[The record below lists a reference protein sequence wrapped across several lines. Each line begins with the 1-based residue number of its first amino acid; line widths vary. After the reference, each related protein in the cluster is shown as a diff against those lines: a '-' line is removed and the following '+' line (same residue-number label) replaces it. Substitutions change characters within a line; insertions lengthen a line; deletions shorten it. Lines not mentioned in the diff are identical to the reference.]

1 MPGRRPSGVR
11 PVYAACPISPISPI
25 SPASSGGRGAVG
37 KVFSR
42 LNPFSVFL
50 PLWAGR
56 GCPGGDARTTFPYF
70 GSRKHP
76 VLPGRVQRRRPVRVL
91 PRRRTAEGGLPFPP
105 PRVQCRFAFGG
116 LMRNISSKEE
126 AVFSPGRVQ
135 RRRPVRVLP
144 RRRTAEGGLPFPP
157 PRVQCRFAFGGL
169 MRNISSKEEAVFS
182 PGRVQSRRPVRVL
195 PRRRTAEGACRYRR
209 PVCSAGLPSGRADA
223 DISSE
228 EEAVFRRAGRRAE
241 VCPIVSKK
249 ERRRPVRAVFS
260 CRFLLRTQPAE
271 HGPGGWLPP
280 PEAAAARPE
289 ERRSENRRMLEECRF
304 WRLRVLSGRA
314 VQRPAIRKT
323 SDVRR
328 GVGCGGEGAIA
339 GRTARKRRNSLY
351 RPVGTDG
358 RASQLENRRPP
369 ILLRESAGEAPV
381 RWW

>member
-76 VLPGRVQRRRPVRVL
+76 V
-91 PRRRTAEGGLPFPP
+91 
-105 PRVQCRFAFGG
+105 
-116 LMRNISSKEE
+116 
-126 AVFSPGRVQ
+126 SPGRVQ

-144 RRRTAEGGLPFPP
+144 RRERLRGAVSAAPCAMQVCLRGGP
-157 PRVQCRFAFGGL
+157 
-169 MRNISSKEEAVFS
+169 MRNISSK
-182 PGRVQSRRPVRVL
+182 
-195 PRRRTAEGACRYRR
+195 
-209 PVCSAGLPSGRADA
+209 
-223 DISSE
+223 

-328 GVGCGGEGAIA
+328 GVGCGGEGSIA

>member
-11 PVYAACPISPISPI
+11 PVYAACPVSPV

-91 PRRRTAEGGLPFPP
+91 PRRRTAEG
-105 PRVQCRFAFGG
+105 
-116 LMRNISSKEE
+116 
-126 AVFSPGRVQ
+126 
-135 RRRPVRVLP
+135 
-144 RRRTAEGGLPFPP
+144 
-157 PRVQCRFAFGGL
+157 
-169 MRNISSKEEAVFS
+169 
-182 PGRVQSRRPVRVL
+182 
-195 PRRRTAEGACRYRR
+195 ACSYRR

>member
-1 MPGRRPSGVR
+1 MPGRRRPDDFSLFRKSQAPRFTGPGAEAKTGSGS
-11 PVYAACPISPISPI
+11 AETEN
-25 SPASSGGRGAVG
+25 GRGGLAVSAAPCAMQ
-37 KVFSR
+37 VR
-42 LNPFSVFL
+42 LRRS
-50 PLWAGR
+50 
-56 GCPGGDARTTFPYF
+56 DAEYI
-70 GSRKHP
+70 
-76 VLPGRVQRRRPVRVL
+76 LERRS
-91 PRRRTAEGGLPFPP
+91 
-105 PRVQCRFAFGG
+105 C
-116 LMRNISSKEE
+116 
-126 AVFSPGRVQ
+126 
-135 RRRPVRVLP
+135 
-144 RRRTAEGGLPFPP
+144 
-157 PRVQCRFAFGGL
+157 
-169 MRNISSKEEAVFS
+169 FS

-328 GVGCGGEGAIA
+328 GVGCGGEGSIA
-339 GRTARKRRNSLY
+339 VRKARKRRNSLY

>member
-1 MPGRRPSGVR
+1 MPGRRRPDDFSLFRKSQAPRFTGPGAEAKTGSGS
-11 PVYAACPISPISPI
+11 AETEN
-25 SPASSGGRGAVG
+25 GRGGLAVSAAPCAMQ
-37 KVFSR
+37 VR
-42 LNPFSVFL
+42 LRRS
-50 PLWAGR
+50 
-56 GCPGGDARTTFPYF
+56 DAEYI
-70 GSRKHP
+70 
-76 VLPGRVQRRRPVRVL
+76 LERRS
-91 PRRRTAEGGLPFPP
+91 
-105 PRVQCRFAFGG
+105 C
-116 LMRNISSKEE
+116 
-126 AVFSPGRVQ
+126 
-135 RRRPVRVLP
+135 
-144 RRRTAEGGLPFPP
+144 
-157 PRVQCRFAFGGL
+157 
-169 MRNISSKEEAVFS
+169 FS

-228 EEAVFRRAGRRAE
+228 EEAVFRRAGRIAE

>member
-76 VLPGRVQRRRPVRVL
+76 V
-91 PRRRTAEGGLPFPP
+91 
-105 PRVQCRFAFGG
+105 
-116 LMRNISSKEE
+116 
-126 AVFSPGRVQ
+126 SPGRVQ

-144 RRRTAEGGLPFPP
+144 RRERLRGAVSAAPCALQVCLRGGP
-157 PRVQCRFAFGGL
+157 
-169 MRNISSKEEAVFS
+169 MRNISSK
-182 PGRVQSRRPVRVL
+182 
-195 PRRRTAEGACRYRR
+195 
-209 PVCSAGLPSGRADA
+209 
-223 DISSE
+223 

-271 HGPGGWLPP
+271 HGPGGRLPP
-280 PEAAAARPE
+280 PEAAAAGPE

-328 GVGCGGEGAIA
+328 GVGCGGEGSIA
-339 GRTARKRRNSLY
+339 VRKARKRRNSLY

>member
-1 MPGRRPSGVR
+1 MPGRRRPDDFSLFRKSQAPRFAGPGAEAKTGSGS
-11 PVYAACPISPISPI
+11 AETEN
-25 SPASSGGRGAVG
+25 GRGGLAVAADPCA
-37 KVFSR
+37 VQVC
-42 LNPFSVFL
+42 L
-50 PLWAGR
+50 R
-56 GCPGGDARTTFPYF
+56 GGP
-70 GSRKHP
+70 
-76 VLPGRVQRRRPVRVL
+76 
-91 PRRRTAEGGLPFPP
+91 
-105 PRVQCRFAFGG
+105 
-116 LMRNISSKEE
+116 MRNISSK
-126 AVFSPGRVQ
+126 
-135 RRRPVRVLP
+135 
-144 RRRTAEGGLPFPP
+144 
-157 PRVQCRFAFGGL
+157 
-169 MRNISSKEEAVFS
+169 
-182 PGRVQSRRPVRVL
+182 
-195 PRRRTAEGACRYRR
+195 
-209 PVCSAGLPSGRADA
+209 
-223 DISSE
+223 

-271 HGPGGWLPP
+271 HGPGGRLPP
-280 PEAAAARPE
+280 PEAAAAGPE

-339 GRTARKRRNSLY
+339 GRTARKRRNSLC

-358 RASQLENRRPP
+358 AGASQLGNRSPP

>member
-11 PVYAACPISPISPI
+11 PVYAACPISPISPV

-76 VLPGRVQRRRPVRVL
+76 V
-91 PRRRTAEGGLPFPP
+91 
-105 PRVQCRFAFGG
+105 
-116 LMRNISSKEE
+116 
-126 AVFSPGRVQ
+126 SPGRVQ

-144 RRRTAEGGLPFPP
+144 RRERLRGAVSAAPCAMQVCLRGGPMRNISSEEEAVFHRAGCRSEDRFGFCRDGERPRGHAVTAAPCAVQVCLRGGP
-157 PRVQCRFAFGGL
+157 
-169 MRNISSKEEAVFS
+169 MRNISSK
-182 PGRVQSRRPVRVL
+182 
-195 PRRRTAEGACRYRR
+195 
-209 PVCSAGLPSGRADA
+209 
-223 DISSE
+223 

-271 HGPGGWLPP
+271 HGPGGRLPP

-304 WRLRVLSGRA
+304 WRLRVLAGRA
-314 VQRPAIRKT
+314 VQRSAIRKT

-328 GVGCGGEGAIA
+328 GVGCGGEGSIA

>member
-11 PVYAACPISPISPI
+11 PVYAACPVSPV

-126 AVFSPGRVQ
+126 AVFH
-135 RRRPVRVLP
+135 
-144 RRRTAEGGLPFPP
+144 
-157 PRVQCRFAFGGL
+157 
-169 MRNISSKEEAVFS
+169 
-182 PGRVQSRRPVRVL
+182 
-195 PRRRTAEGACRYRR
+195 
-209 PVCSAGLPSGRADA
+209 
-223 DISSE
+223 
-228 EEAVFRRAGRRAE
+228 RAGRRAE

>member
-1 MPGRRPSGVR
+1 MPGRRRPDDFSLFRKSQAPRFTGPGAEAKTGSGS
-11 PVYAACPISPISPI
+11 AETEN
-25 SPASSGGRGAVG
+25 GRGGLAVSAAPCAMQ
-37 KVFSR
+37 VR
-42 LNPFSVFL
+42 LRRS
-50 PLWAGR
+50 
-56 GCPGGDARTTFPYF
+56 DAEYI
-70 GSRKHP
+70 
-76 VLPGRVQRRRPVRVL
+76 LERRS
-91 PRRRTAEGGLPFPP
+91 
-105 PRVQCRFAFGG
+105 C
-116 LMRNISSKEE
+116 
-126 AVFSPGRVQ
+126 
-135 RRRPVRVLP
+135 
-144 RRRTAEGGLPFPP
+144 
-157 PRVQCRFAFGGL
+157 
-169 MRNISSKEEAVFS
+169 FS

-304 WRLRVLSGRA
+304 WRLRVFSGRA

>member
-1 MPGRRPSGVR
+1 MPGRRRPDDFSLLRKSQAPRFTGLGAEAKTGSGS
-11 PVYAACPISPISPI
+11 AETEN
-25 SPASSGGRGAVG
+25 GRGG
-37 KVFSR
+37 M
-42 LNPFSVFL
+42 
-50 PLWAGR
+50 PL
-56 GCPGGDARTTFPYF
+56 
-70 GSRKHP
+70 
-76 VLPGRVQRRRPVRVL
+76 
-91 PRRRTAEGGLPFPP
+91 PP
-105 PRVQCRFAFGG
+105 PRVQCRFAFGEVRCG
-116 LMRNISSKEE
+116 IE
-126 AVFSPGRVQ
+126 AKTGSGSAET
-135 RRRPVRVLP
+135 
-144 RRRTAEGGLPFPP
+144 RTAEGG
-157 PRVQCRFAFGGL
+157 RF
-169 MRNISSKEEAVFS
+169 
-182 PGRVQSRRPVRVL
+182 
-195 PRRRTAEGACRYRR
+195 RR
-209 PVCSAGLPSGRADA
+209 PVCNAGLPSGRSDA
-223 DISSE
+223 EYILGRRSC
-228 EEAVFRRAGRRAE
+228 FRRAGRRAE

-271 HGPGGWLPP
+271 HGPGGRLPP

-328 GVGCGGEGAIA
+328 GVGCGGEGSIA
-339 GRTARKRRNSLY
+339 GRKARKRRNSLY

>member
-11 PVYAACPISPISPI
+11 PVYAACPVSPV

-76 VLPGRVQRRRPVRVL
+76 VLPGRVQR
-91 PRRRTAEGGLPFPP
+91 
-105 PRVQCRFAFGG
+105 
-116 LMRNISSKEE
+116 
-126 AVFSPGRVQ
+126 
-135 RRRPVRVLP
+135 
-144 RRRTAEGGLPFPP
+144 
-157 PRVQCRFAFGGL
+157 
-169 MRNISSKEEAVFS
+169 
-182 PGRVQSRRPVRVL
+182 RRPVRVL

>member
-11 PVYAACPISPISPI
+11 PVYAACPISPISPV

-76 VLPGRVQRRRPVRVL
+76 V
-91 PRRRTAEGGLPFPP
+91 
-105 PRVQCRFAFGG
+105 
-116 LMRNISSKEE
+116 
-126 AVFSPGRVQ
+126 SPGRVQ

-144 RRRTAEGGLPFPP
+144 RRERLRGAVSAAPCAMQVCLRGGP
-157 PRVQCRFAFGGL
+157 
-169 MRNISSKEEAVFS
+169 MRNISSK
-182 PGRVQSRRPVRVL
+182 
-195 PRRRTAEGACRYRR
+195 
-209 PVCSAGLPSGRADA
+209 
-223 DISSE
+223 

-271 HGPGGWLPP
+271 HGPGGRLPP
-280 PEAAAARPE
+280 PEAAAAGPE

-328 GVGCGGEGAIA
+328 GVGCGGEGSIA
-339 GRTARKRRNSLY
+339 VRKARKRRNSLY

>member
-144 RRRTAEGGLPFPP
+144 RRRTAEG
-157 PRVQCRFAFGGL
+157 
-169 MRNISSKEEAVFS
+169 
-182 PGRVQSRRPVRVL
+182 
-195 PRRRTAEGACRYRR
+195 ACRYRR
-209 PVCSAGLPSGRADA
+209 PVCSAGLPSGRSDA
-223 DISSE
+223 EYILERRSCFSPGRVQRRRPVRVLPRRERLRGAVSAAPCAMQVCLRGGPMRNISSE

-271 HGPGGWLPP
+271 HGPGGRLPP

-328 GVGCGGEGAIA
+328 GVGCGGEGSIA
-339 GRTARKRRNSLY
+339 GRKARKRRNSLY

>member
-1 MPGRRPSGVR
+1 MPGRRRPDDFSLFRKSQAPRFTGPGAEAKTGSGS
-11 PVYAACPISPISPI
+11 AETEN
-25 SPASSGGRGAVG
+25 GRGGLAVSAAPCAMQ
-37 KVFSR
+37 VR
-42 LNPFSVFL
+42 LRRS
-50 PLWAGR
+50 
-56 GCPGGDARTTFPYF
+56 DAEYI
-70 GSRKHP
+70 
-76 VLPGRVQRRRPVRVL
+76 LERRS
-91 PRRRTAEGGLPFPP
+91 
-105 PRVQCRFAFGG
+105 C
-116 LMRNISSKEE
+116 
-126 AVFSPGRVQ
+126 
-135 RRRPVRVLP
+135 
-144 RRRTAEGGLPFPP
+144 
-157 PRVQCRFAFGGL
+157 
-169 MRNISSKEEAVFS
+169 FS

-271 HGPGGWLPP
+271 HGTGGWLPP

>member
-1 MPGRRPSGVR
+1 MPGRRPAGVARFMRPVRSVRSVR
-11 PVYAACPISPISPI
+11 PLRAAAVRSVRFFR
-25 SPASSGGRGAVG
+25 ASIRFR
-37 KVFSR
+37 FSCR
-42 LNPFSVFL
+42 F
-50 PLWAGR
+50 G
-56 GCPGGDARTTFPYF
+56 PGGDARTEM
-70 GSRKHP
+70 
-76 VLPGRVQRRRPVRVL
+76 PGRLFLTSEVASTPFYRTGCRGEDRFGFCRDGERPRGHAVTADPCAVQVCLRGDP
-91 PRRRTAEGGLPFPP
+91 
-105 PRVQCRFAFGG
+105 
-116 LMRNISSKEE
+116 MRNISSK
-126 AVFSPGRVQ
+126 
-135 RRRPVRVLP
+135 
-144 RRRTAEGGLPFPP
+144 
-157 PRVQCRFAFGGL
+157 
-169 MRNISSKEEAVFS
+169 
-182 PGRVQSRRPVRVL
+182 
-195 PRRRTAEGACRYRR
+195 
-209 PVCSAGLPSGRADA
+209 
-223 DISSE
+223 

-271 HGPGGWLPP
+271 HGPGGRLPP
-280 PEAAAARPE
+280 PEAAAAGPE

-328 GVGCGGEGAIA
+328 GVGCGGEGSIA
-339 GRTARKRRNSLY
+339 VRKARKRRNSLY

>member
-1 MPGRRPSGVR
+1 MPGRRRPDDFSLLRKSQAPRFAGPGAEAKTGSGS
-11 PVYAACPISPISPI
+11 AE
-25 SPASSGGRGAVG
+25 
-37 KVFSR
+37 
-42 LNPFSVFL
+42 
-50 PLWAGR
+50 
-56 GCPGGDARTTFPYF
+56 T
-70 GSRKHP
+70 
-76 VLPGRVQRRRPVRVL
+76 
-91 PRRRTAEGGLPFPP
+91 RTAEGGPFPP
-105 PRVQCRFAFGG
+105 PRVQCRFAFGEVRCGIYPRKKKLFFAGPGAEAKTGSGSAETENGRGG
-116 LMRNISSKEE
+116 LAVAADPCAVQVCLRGGPMRNISSK
-126 AVFSPGRVQ
+126 
-135 RRRPVRVLP
+135 
-144 RRRTAEGGLPFPP
+144 
-157 PRVQCRFAFGGL
+157 
-169 MRNISSKEEAVFS
+169 
-182 PGRVQSRRPVRVL
+182 
-195 PRRRTAEGACRYRR
+195 
-209 PVCSAGLPSGRADA
+209 
-223 DISSE
+223 

-271 HGPGGWLPP
+271 HGPGGRLPP
-280 PEAAAARPE
+280 PEAAAAGPE

-328 GVGCGGEGAIA
+328 GVGCGGEGSIA
-339 GRTARKRRNSLY
+339 VRKARKRRNSLY

>member
-182 PGRVQSRRPVRVL
+182 PGRVQRRRPVRVL
-195 PRRRTAEGACRYRR
+195 PRRRTAEG
-209 PVCSAGLPSGRADA
+209 GLPFPPPRVQCRFAFGEGRCGYILGRRSCFSPGRAQSRGLSDRIEEREATARTSRFFVSVPAADA
-223 DISSE
+223 
-228 EEAVFRRAGRRAE
+228 ACG
-241 VCPIVSKK
+241 
-249 ERRRPVRAVFS
+249 
-260 CRFLLRTQPAE
+260 
-271 HGPGGWLPP
+271 
-280 PEAAAARPE
+280 ARPG
-289 ERRSENRRMLEECRF
+289 
-304 WRLRVLSGRA
+304 RVASAAG
-314 VQRPAIRKT
+314 
-323 SDVRR
+323 
-328 GVGCGGEGAIA
+328 GC
-339 GRTARKRRNSLY
+339 GRTAR
-351 RPVGTDG
+351 
-358 RASQLENRRPP
+358 RAA
-369 ILLRESAGEAPV
+369 LRESADA
-381 RWW
+381 

>member
-11 PVYAACPISPISPI
+11 PVYAACPISPISPV

-76 VLPGRVQRRRPVRVL
+76 V
-91 PRRRTAEGGLPFPP
+91 
-105 PRVQCRFAFGG
+105 
-116 LMRNISSKEE
+116 
-126 AVFSPGRVQ
+126 SPGRVQ

-144 RRRTAEGGLPFPP
+144 RRERLRGAVSAAPCAMQVCLRGGP
-157 PRVQCRFAFGGL
+157 
-169 MRNISSKEEAVFS
+169 MRNISSK
-182 PGRVQSRRPVRVL
+182 
-195 PRRRTAEGACRYRR
+195 
-209 PVCSAGLPSGRADA
+209 
-223 DISSE
+223 

-271 HGPGGWLPP
+271 HGPGGRLPP

-304 WRLRVLSGRA
+304 WRLRVLAGRA
-314 VQRPAIRKT
+314 VQRSAIRKT

-328 GVGCGGEGAIA
+328 GVGCGGEGSIA

>member
-11 PVYAACPISPISPI
+11 PVYAACPVSPV

-144 RRRTAEGGLPFPP
+144 RRERLRGAVSAAPCAMQVCLRGGP
-157 PRVQCRFAFGGL
+157 
-169 MRNISSKEEAVFS
+169 MRN
-182 PGRVQSRRPVRVL
+182 
-195 PRRRTAEGACRYRR
+195 
-209 PVCSAGLPSGRADA
+209 
-223 DISSE
+223 ISSE

-271 HGPGGWLPP
+271 HGPGGRLPP

-328 GVGCGGEGAIA
+328 GVGCGGEGSIA
-339 GRTARKRRNSLY
+339 VRKARKRRNSLY

>member
-1 MPGRRPSGVR
+1 MPGRRRPDDFSLFRKSQAPRFTGPGAEAKTGSGS
-11 PVYAACPISPISPI
+11 AETEN
-25 SPASSGGRGAVG
+25 GRGGLAVSAAPCAMQ
-37 KVFSR
+37 VR
-42 LNPFSVFL
+42 LRRS
-50 PLWAGR
+50 
-56 GCPGGDARTTFPYF
+56 DAEYI
-70 GSRKHP
+70 
-76 VLPGRVQRRRPVRVL
+76 LERRS
-91 PRRRTAEGGLPFPP
+91 
-105 PRVQCRFAFGG
+105 C
-116 LMRNISSKEE
+116 
-126 AVFSPGRVQ
+126 
-135 RRRPVRVLP
+135 
-144 RRRTAEGGLPFPP
+144 
-157 PRVQCRFAFGGL
+157 
-169 MRNISSKEEAVFS
+169 FS

-260 CRFLLRTQPAE
+260 CRSLLRTQPAE

>member
-1 MPGRRPSGVR
+1 MPGRRRPDDFSLLRKSQAPRFAGPGAEAKTGSGS
-11 PVYAACPISPISPI
+11 AE
-25 SPASSGGRGAVG
+25 
-37 KVFSR
+37 
-42 LNPFSVFL
+42 
-50 PLWAGR
+50 
-56 GCPGGDARTTFPYF
+56 T
-70 GSRKHP
+70 
-76 VLPGRVQRRRPVRVL
+76 
-91 PRRRTAEGGLPFPP
+91 RTAEGGPFPP
-105 PRVQCRFAFGG
+105 PRVQCRFAFGEVRCG
-116 LMRNISSKEE
+116 IYPRKKKLFFAGPGAE
-126 AVFSPGRVQ
+126 AKTGSGSAETENGR
-135 RRRPVRVLP
+135 
-144 RRRTAEGGLPFPP
+144 GGL
-157 PRVQCRFAFGGL
+157 
-169 MRNISSKEEAVFS
+169 AVSAAPCAMQVRLRRSDAEYILERRSCFS

>member
-1 MPGRRPSGVR
+1 MPGRRRPDDFSLFRKSQAPRFTGPGAEAKTGSGS
-11 PVYAACPISPISPI
+11 AETEN
-25 SPASSGGRGAVG
+25 GRGGLAVSAAPCAMQ
-37 KVFSR
+37 VR
-42 LNPFSVFL
+42 LRRSDAEYILERRSCFFAGPGAEAKTGSGSAETEN
-50 PLWAGR
+50 GR
-56 GCPGGDARTTFPYF
+56 GGLAVSAAPCAMQVRLRRSDAEYI
-70 GSRKHP
+70 
-76 VLPGRVQRRRPVRVL
+76 LERRS
-91 PRRRTAEGGLPFPP
+91 
-105 PRVQCRFAFGG
+105 C
-116 LMRNISSKEE
+116 
-126 AVFSPGRVQ
+126 
-135 RRRPVRVLP
+135 
-144 RRRTAEGGLPFPP
+144 
-157 PRVQCRFAFGGL
+157 
-169 MRNISSKEEAVFS
+169 FS

-304 WRLRVLSGRA
+304 WRLRVLAGRA
-314 VQRPAIRKT
+314 VQRSAIRKT

-328 GVGCGGEGAIA
+328 GVGCGGEGSIA

>member
-1 MPGRRPSGVR
+1 MPGRRRPDDFSLFRKSQAPRFTGPGAEAKTGSGS
-11 PVYAACPISPISPI
+11 AETEN
-25 SPASSGGRGAVG
+25 GRGGLAVSAAPCAMQ
-37 KVFSR
+37 VR
-42 LNPFSVFL
+42 LRRS
-50 PLWAGR
+50 
-56 GCPGGDARTTFPYF
+56 DAEYI
-70 GSRKHP
+70 
-76 VLPGRVQRRRPVRVL
+76 LERRS
-91 PRRRTAEGGLPFPP
+91 
-105 PRVQCRFAFGG
+105 C
-116 LMRNISSKEE
+116 
-126 AVFSPGRVQ
+126 
-135 RRRPVRVLP
+135 
-144 RRRTAEGGLPFPP
+144 
-157 PRVQCRFAFGGL
+157 
-169 MRNISSKEEAVFS
+169 FS

>member
-76 VLPGRVQRRRPVRVL
+76 V
-91 PRRRTAEGGLPFPP
+91 
-105 PRVQCRFAFGG
+105 
-116 LMRNISSKEE
+116 
-126 AVFSPGRVQ
+126 SPGRVQ

-144 RRRTAEGGLPFPP
+144 RRERLRGAVSAAPCAMQVCLRGGP
-157 PRVQCRFAFGGL
+157 
-169 MRNISSKEEAVFS
+169 MRNISSK
-182 PGRVQSRRPVRVL
+182 
-195 PRRRTAEGACRYRR
+195 
-209 PVCSAGLPSGRADA
+209 
-223 DISSE
+223 

-271 HGPGGWLPP
+271 HGPGGRLPP
-280 PEAAAARPE
+280 PEAAAAGPE

-328 GVGCGGEGAIA
+328 GVGCGGEGSIA
-339 GRTARKRRNSLY
+339 VRKARKRRNSLY